1 MEVEINNAD
10 IPPPTSDAVAVVG
23 SDSAQPTS
31 EISSSKSNY
40 YKRLATLIAT
50 ETRAL
55 VKLVDEIQLQIS
67 TTLAIPQQQQ
77 LEKTVKAFEQLQD
90 LMPEYAAKLAP
101 LVSELSQS
109 DATKAKDILKRLV
122 AVALD
127 SFNNLAKTG
136 DTDFSNDPTS
146 KLAVVRILDELLN
159 ECNSESSAASLSE
172 LCLPELPKSERPSI
186 LVNSSPLPEG
196 RRSSTL
202 GEGLGNLMQ
211 RVSSMRGL
219 PTKRDTPKPVSARIS
234 STSRG
239 RQSVSIGPT
248 NQEMSAFVTTE
259 LNQSQLISSCLFGD
273 PNMPVA
279 TVANLTTKEH
289 TRTFNTR
296 NSAAEK
302 SVALY
307 ASITGAKMKLFSQQT
322 RKKLF
327 DLDLTKWESDRE
339 IHVIDSREDFKRTE
353 FIHVKKVPLSDNMY
367 TVTADTDMKSNKFIL
382 GTATIESNVKI
393 TIHSEENGV
402 KSQKPTFSITG
413 EFTLGRFM
421 IIARDKTGRQQRNV
435 GNSSGWV
442 AKKRLLGF
450 SRDVIRECNFIID
463 EILFN
468 EVEPTQ
474 SPLCMGAIA
483 LALAPH

>member
-1 MEVEINNAD
+1 MEVEIDSSLPHVPTTTSEVGMLNNNATN
-10 IPPPTSDAVAVVG
+10 PAA
-23 SDSAQPTS
+23 DSS
-31 EISSSKSNY
+31 CIESNWT
-40 YKRLATLIAT
+40 RLATLIAT
-50 ETRAL
+50 ETRSLA
-55 VKLVDEIQLQIS
+55 KDVDEILLQSPTILS
-67 TTLAIPQQQQ
+67 LPQQK
-77 LEKTVKAFEQLQD
+77 LEVTVKAFEQLRD
-90 LMPEYAAKLAP
+90 IFPDYAINMDP
-101 LVSELSQS
+101 LLSELSQS
-109 DATKAKDILKRLV
+109 TIYSAKDILKQLAMAALNCFDNLV
-122 AVALD
+122 KNEDA
-127 SFNNLAKTG
+127 
-136 DTDFSNDPTS
+136 DPS
-146 KLAVVRILDELLN
+146 KLAVMKIMDELLN
-159 ECNSESSAASLSE
+159 EFQKDTSPTFSNSH
-172 LCLPELPKSERPSI
+172 LPELPNSQRPS
-186 LVNSSPLPEG
+186 VFATSSPVPEG
-196 RRSSTL
+196 RKSSTL

-219 PTKRDTPKPVSARIS
+219 PTKSPKPARIS

-239 RQSVSIGPT
+239 GGGRQSISMGP
-248 NQEMSAFVTTE
+248 NQEMSAFVTNE
-259 LNQSQLISSCLFGD
+259 IDQSQLISSCLFGD
-273 PNMPVA
+273 PHMPVA

-289 TRTFNTR
+289 TRTFNSR
-296 NSAAEK
+296 NSTAEK

-307 ASITGAKMKLFSQQT
+307 ASIVGGKMKLFSQQT

-339 IHVIDSREDFKRTE
+339 IHIIDSREEFKRTG
-353 FIHVKKVPLSDNMY
+353 FIHVKKIPLSDNMY
-367 TVTADTDMKSNKFIL
+367 SVTADTDMKSNKLIL

-393 TIHSEENGV
+393 TIHSEDAGI
-402 KSQKPTFSITG
+402 KSEKPTFSITG

-442 AKKRLLGF
+442 AKKKLLGF
-450 SRDVIRECNFIID
+450 SRDVTRECNFLID